1 MLDREIYFIVSSESI
16 FRLRLNHWY
25 HITLASTQ
33 DVWTITFTTYDFVE
47 PKFASQASKIKNA
60 MF

>member
-47 PKFASQASKIKNA
+47 PKFASQA
-60 MF
+60 